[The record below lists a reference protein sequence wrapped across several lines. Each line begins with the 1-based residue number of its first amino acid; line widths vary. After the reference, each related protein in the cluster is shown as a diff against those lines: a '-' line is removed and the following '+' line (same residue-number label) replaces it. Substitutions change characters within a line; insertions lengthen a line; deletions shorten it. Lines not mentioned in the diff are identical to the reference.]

1 MINFESSNKIKY
13 LAPNPKDLL
22 KPKKKGAFAG
32 FTKTKRPVSE
42 KAKKVEAKEKK
53 IDPGIG
59 NSDIFYK
66 FNQGYSNAVRQ
77 DIKIRE
83 II

>member
-1 MINFESSNKIKY
+1 
-13 LAPNPKDLL
+13 LL

-42 KAKKVEAKEKK
+42 KVKKVVEEKK
-53 IDPGIG
+53 KRVDPGIG
-59 NSDIFYK
+59 NSHIFYK